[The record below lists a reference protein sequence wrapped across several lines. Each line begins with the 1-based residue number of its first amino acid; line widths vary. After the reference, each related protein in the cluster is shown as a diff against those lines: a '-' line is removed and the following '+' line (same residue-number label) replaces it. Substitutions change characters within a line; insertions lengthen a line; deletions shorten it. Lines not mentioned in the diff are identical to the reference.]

1 MQVLCMF
8 NILRAMF
15 LIRNDTFNN
24 KCSKCS
30 GAGGGGRWGGG
41 GGGGMGGGGGGGG
54 GVFRFGMQWGA
65 VDTRC
70 LAGQVNY
77 TIDLQ
82 L

>member
-1 MQVLCMF
+1 MHCLLLLTDPSQLDYSCF
-8 NILRAMF
+8 I
-15 LIRNDTFNN
+15 I
-24 KCSKCS
+24 S
-30 GAGGGGRWGGG
+30 GGRWRRGGGKGGGGEGWGGG
-41 GGGGMGGGGGGGG
+41 
-54 GVFRFGMQWGA
+54 RFKIGMQYVQYTPCSWGA